1 MCTEDAHLKPNNTKY
16 VSEQYISK
24 LSIFFIFWFSYCA
37 GDNVIVTGGYF
48 RDVLWF
54 SVDWVRIYEC
64 GNQRW
69 VDGPALQ
76 KSRHSHCSIGLD
88 SAVYVLGGS
97 MDEGLVADVER
108 LVLGSE
114 EGWEEVSS
122 MVRAVERAATAALGS
137 CIYVA
142 CGLDENGEA
151 YGGIQ
156 RYMVKTDQ
164 WDVVTYSPFP
174 R

>member
-1 MCTEDAHLKPNNTKY
+1 M
-16 VSEQYISK
+16 
-24 LSIFFIFWFSYCA
+24 
-37 GDNVIVTGGYF
+37 
-48 RDVLWF
+48 
-54 SVDWVRIYEC
+54 
-64 GNQRW
+64 
-69 VDGPALQ
+69 DGPALQ

-88 SAVYVLGGS
+88 TVLYVLGGS
-97 MDEGLVADVER
+97 MDEGLVVDVER

-122 MVRAVERAATAALGS
+122 MDTAVERAATAALGS
-137 CIYVA
+137 NIYVA

-156 RYMVKTDQ
+156 RYMTKEDQ
-164 WDVVTYSPFP
+164 WDVISYSPFP

>member
-1 MCTEDAHLKPNNTKY
+1 M
-16 VSEQYISK
+16 
-24 LSIFFIFWFSYCA
+24 
-37 GDNVIVTGGYF
+37 IVTGGYF

-64 GNQRW
+64 RNQRW

-76 KSRHSHCSIGLD
+76 KSRHSHCSAGLN
-88 SAVYVLGGS
+88 SALYVLGGS
-97 MDEGLVADVER
+97 MDEGLVADVEK

-114 EGWEEVSS
+114 EGWQGVSP
-122 MVRAVERAATAALGS
+122 MVRAVERSAAATLGS

-156 RYMVKTDQ
+156 RYTVKEDQ
-164 WDVVTYSPFP
+164 WDVVSFSPFP

>member
-1 MCTEDAHLKPNNTKY
+1 M
-16 VSEQYISK
+16 V
-24 LSIFFIFWFSYCA
+24 
-37 GDNVIVTGGYF
+37 VTGGYF

-64 GNQRW
+64 RNRHW
-69 VDGPALQ
+69 VDGPPLQ
-76 KSRHSHCSIGLD
+76 KSRHSHCSVGLD
-88 SAVYVLGGS
+88 SVLYVLGGS

-114 EGWEEVSS
+114 EEWQGVSP
-122 MVRAVERAATAALGS
+122 MVRAVERAATTSLG
-137 CIYVA
+137 CCVYVA

-151 YGGIQ
+151 YAGIQ
-156 RYMVKTDQ
+156 RYKAKEDQ
-164 WDVVTYSPFP
+164 WDVVSYSPFP

>member
-1 MCTEDAHLKPNNTKY
+1 MHASLEIQKVQCN
-16 VSEQYISK
+16 QFR
-24 LSIFFIFWFSYCA
+24 SIFRL
-37 GDNVIVTGGYF
+37 GNNVVVSGGNF

-54 SVDWVRIYEC
+54 SVDWVKIYEC
-64 GNQRW
+64 VNQRW

-76 KSRHSHCSIGLD
+76 KSRHSHCSVGLD
-88 SAVYVLGGS
+88 SSLYVLGGC

-114 EGWEEVSS
+114 DGWQGVSP
-122 MVRAVERAATAALGS
+122 MVRAVERAAAVAVGE

-142 CGLDENGEA
+142 CGLDENGEVYA
-151 YGGIQ
+151 GIQ
-156 RYMVKTDQ
+156 RYSVKEDQ
-164 WDVVTYSPFP
+164 WDVVSFSPFP

>member
-1 MCTEDAHLKPNNTKY
+1 MCFDVMFCLFPHHL
-16 VSEQYISK
+16 
-24 LSIFFIFWFSYCA
+24 
-37 GDNVIVTGGYF
+37 GDNLFVTGGYF

-69 VDGPALQ
+69 VDGPALH

-88 SAVYVLGGS
+88 SILFVLGGS

-108 LVLGSE
+108 LDLGSE
-114 EGWEEVSS
+114 EGWKAVSP
-122 MVRAVERAATAALGS
+122 MVRAVERAAAAALGS
-137 CIYVA
+137 CVYVA
-142 CGLDENGEA
+142 CGLDENGDV
-151 YGGIQ
+151 YSGIQ
-156 RYMVKTDQ
+156 RYVVREDQ
-164 WDVVTYSPFP
+164 WDVVSYSPFP